1 MANSKPY
8 YYFEYND
15 ISDNLGYKSLVFN
28 QLTKK
33 LGHLI
38 KINLNNQQDIRRS
51 SIFLQ
56 MLMNSVD
63 LASRW
68 NKLQDYIER
77 LEVALDIIDLALKEE
92 SKEVCEMYAEV
103 ANALTEYE
111 EEIHYSK
118 NYYNETMQGEDIPI
132 KKLKAMFDYYLDL
145 YKENYSIV
153 SSFPAFCLDLISN
166 KVDPAKTKKD
176 YLNIGSKEKVEKL
189 SSPLILK
196 KYPINSLV
204 VGCER
209 HIRNSLSHENRHTFI
224 EDGERVRLIDINL
237 KGQTVFDKT
246 FTVKEFEKVLVDL
259 MITVLSMRSVVILFN
274 VNENQTITKLTP
286 IPSYTPKE
294 IEKIAFVSA
303 KDSCLDYQSMNFVN
317 SDSIYFIVKEQ
328 GRVKSDYIVQ
338 VGPFSSKVS
347 ILDLPPAPQQLA
359 RFLQIVYLA
368 TGKKFKKMGVT
379 LLNLDSGEVGLL
391 ETDTDNFSHKD
402 VHEFLKNVI
411 RNTIPNDYQLE
422 K

>member
-1 MANSKPY
+1 MPNPKPY

-15 ISDNLGYKSLVFN
+15 LSDDIGYKSLVFN

-38 KINLNNQQDIRRS
+38 KIDLNNEQDINRS

-56 MLMNSVD
+56 MLINSVD

-68 NKLQDYIER
+68 NNLQSYTER
-77 LEVALDIIDLALKEE
+77 LEVALDIIDLAFKKE

-103 ANALTEYE
+103 ASALTEYE

-132 KKLKAMFDYYLDL
+132 KKFKAMFDYYLDL

-153 SSFPAFCLDLISN
+153 SSFPAFCLDLIGN
-166 KVDPAKTKKD
+166 KVDPTKTKKD
-176 YLNIGSKEKVEKL
+176 YLNIESKEKVEKL

-196 KYPINSLV
+196 KYPINSLII
-204 VGCER
+204 GCER
-209 HIRNSLSHENRHTFI
+209 HIRNALSHENKHTFI
-224 EDGERVRLIDINL
+224 EDGKKVRLIDINL
-237 KGQTVFDKT
+237 KGETIFDKI

-259 MITVLSMRSVVILFN
+259 MITVLSMRSAVILFN
-274 VNENQTITKLTP
+274 VNENQTITKLLP
-286 IPSYTPKE
+286 KPSYTPKE

-303 KDSCLDYQSMNFVN
+303 KDSCLDYQSMNFVDN
-317 SDSIYFIVKEQ
+317 ETIYFVVKEQ
-328 GRVKSDYIVQ
+328 GRRKSNYIIQ

-347 ILDLPPAPQQLA
+347 IPALPPTPQQLA
-359 RFLQIVYLA
+359 RFLQMVYLT
-368 TGKKFKKMGVT
+368 TGKKFKRMGVT
-379 LLNLDSGEVGLL
+379 LLNTNSKEVGLL

-402 VHEFLKNVI
+402 VKKFLKNAI
-411 RNTIPNDYQLE
+411 KNTIPNNYQL
-422 K
+422 